1 MVSSTTHPHSTP
13 AHDAPRLDGLRA
25 IAATLVVLT
34 HSGFLSGQ
42 YYNGQV
48 GAFLARSDVGV
59 PIFFALSG
67 FLLSRSWARKEPG
80 RPGLR
85 RYFRHRF
92 WRIAPAYWVALV
104 AVLLTTAHGTDF
116 AAIASN
122 FSLTQVYSNDLLPSF
137 TQTWS
142 LCAEVAFYL
151 ALPLIAPWAL
161 ASDAVNPFRSSIKR
175 CLVLCLVAWT
185 WLGFFTLVGA
195 GNTAGALTQWA
206 PGHLD
211 WFAAGIIL
219 ARFEPQVRTRLQ
231 ALPRGSILAHPG
243 TLMLGAI
250 ALFWLAMTPLAGP
263 RDLSTPSVFSALTR
277 EILYAAIAGLSV
289 LAALTDA
296 SADTWW
302 GRTLQSPFM
311 KWAAEMSYAVFLWHL
326 LVLQGLRNLFGFA
339 DFTGNWF
346 FLAVLTLIVS
356 AAIAQ
361 LSVWLVERPSMRIAR
376 RGDPQ
381 RKNQPSQQA
390 AATQ

>member
-1 MVSSTTHPHSTP
+1 MVSSTALPHGVP
-13 AHDAPRLDGLRA
+13 PHDAPRLDGLRA

-67 FLLSRSWARKEPG
+67 FLLSRGWARREPG

-104 AVLLTTAHGTDF
+104 AVLLTTARGADL

-122 FSLTQVYSNDLLPSF
+122 FSLTQVYTSDLLPSF

-161 ASDAVNPFRSSIKR
+161 ASGTDNPLRSSIKR
-175 CLVLCLVAWT
+175 CLILCVVAWT
-185 WLGFFTLVGA
+185 WLAFFTVVGA

-219 ARFEPQVRTRLQ
+219 ARFEPQVRTRVQ
-231 ALPRGSILAHPG
+231 SLPTENLLRHPG
-243 TLMLGAI
+243 TLMLAAI

-263 RDLSTPSVFSALTR
+263 RDLTAPTVFSALTR
-277 EILYAAIAGLSV
+277 EILYAGIAGLAV

-302 GRTLQSPFM
+302 GLLLQSRFM

-326 LVLQGLRNLFGFA
+326 LVLQGLRNLFGFD

-346 FLAVLTLIVS
+346 FLAVLTLVVS
-356 AAIAQ
+356 AGIAQ
-361 LSVWLVERPSMRIAR
+361 LSVWLVERPSMRVAR
-376 RGDPQ
+376 RSDPQ
-381 RKNQPSQQA
+381 RQDEPSQQPT
-390 AATQ
+390 ATQ